1 MRSDPPWHGKTLAC
15 GMEFGVSPYSE
26 PRRQAI
32 DLYGQPTP
40 LQAGMT
46 VDAYVLQE
54 TRAIYEWML
63 EPLLSVHSVSMS
75 SGAVDAH

>member
-1 MRSDPPWHGKTLAC
+1 VIER
-15 GMEFGVSPYSE
+15 ERIVVE

-32 DLYGQPTP
+32 EVYGRQTP

-63 EPLLSVHSVSMS
+63 EPLLSVNSVSMS